1 MKGLVCLCTMFIFLT
16 GAFAQDIG
24 AGKQHYYYQ
33 RYQSAER
40 FFHDYLAQHANDPQA
55 WLWLVKSYTVQDET
69 GKARDTL
76 SFVPT
81 GIASEPYILL
91 AKGHLAILNN
101 KPDSANYFFNEA
113 IDETKGK
120 DAEILGLVAESNIEA
135 PAGNYNYALEV
146 LEKAIKRKKNDPKL
160 QALVGDVY
168 LKLHN
173 GTEAYK
179 AYTAA
184 LDKDSH
190 FAEADYKLGTIFQ
203 SQKNVDVYLEHFNK
217 AVANDK
223 AYGPAY
229 YELYRHYL
237 YTDPAK
243 AMDYFRQ
250 YAALSDKTLQQQYA
264 LADVLYLNK
273 EYPKAIEQ
281 AKMLIAKEKDKVQGR
296 LYKLIGYSYGEMKD
310 TANAIAYMQQYFL
323 EEEDSNLIV
332 KDFETMAQLF
342 ESQPEMQDS
351 AIAYYQRAIDAIEKP
366 ADQYPYYKKLAALY
380 KANKNYAGEA
390 ASLGKY
396 YMSNDKAT
404 NVDLFNWGL
413 AAYRAEDYYQAD
425 SVFGKYTEKYPEQGF
440 GYYWRARS
448 NAAIDTS
455 LKEGLAV
462 PHYTKLIEVLQA
474 DSLTEGNKKWMVQA
488 YSYLAAYET
497 NTQSDYKEAIT
508 YFDKILE
515 IDPEN
520 SDAKKYITVL
530 EQNLKREETENT
542 SANPK

>member
-1 MKGLVCLCTMFIFLT
+1 
-16 GAFAQDIG
+16 
-24 AGKQHYYYQ
+24 
-33 RYQSAER
+33 
-40 FFHDYLAQHANDPQA
+40 
-55 WLWLVKSYTVQDET
+55 
-69 GKARDTL
+69 
-76 SFVPT
+76 
-81 GIASEPYILL
+81 
-91 AKGHLAILNN
+91 
-101 KPDSANYFFNEA
+101 
-113 IDETKGK
+113 
-120 DAEILGLVAESNIEA
+120 LVAESNIEA
-135 PAGNYNYALEV
+135 PAGNSNYALEV

-160 QALVGDVY
+160 HVLVGDVY

-203 SQKNVDVYLEHFNK
+203 GQKNVDVYLEHFNK

-223 AYGPAY
+223 TYGPAY

-310 TANAIAYMQQYFL
+310 TANAIAYMQQYF
-323 EEEDSNLIV
+323 
-332 KDFETMAQLF
+332 
-342 ESQPEMQDS
+342 QPEMQDS
-351 AIAYYQRAIDAIEKP
+351 AIAYYQRAIDAMEKP
-366 ADQYPYYKKLAALY
+366 TDQNPYYKKLAALY

-413 AAYRAEDYYQAD
+413 AAYRAEDYHQAD

-474 DSLTEGNKKWMVQA
+474 DSLTEGNRKWMVQA

-530 EQNLKREETENT
+530 EQNLKREEAENT
-542 SANPK
+542 SANSK